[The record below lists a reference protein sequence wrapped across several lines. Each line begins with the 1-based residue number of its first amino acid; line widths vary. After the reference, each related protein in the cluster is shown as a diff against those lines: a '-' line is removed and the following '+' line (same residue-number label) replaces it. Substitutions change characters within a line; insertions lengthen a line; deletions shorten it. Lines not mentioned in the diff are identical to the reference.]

1 MSVKP
6 LQPKT
11 HLIFWACAVT
21 AFIAVVVMLQSAL
34 LPFVLGIAVAYLLNP
49 IVNKLGQV
57 GIARG
62 PAAMMILG
70 GFMIFLIGFIGV
82 VSPIIYREITSFSQ
96 DLPGYIE
103 RIMAILAPLTE
114 KLDTYIGGTDKQS
127 IEEMLKNNSGSA
139 VNAAKFVF
147 SKLAAGG
154 QAVMDIISVA
164 IFMPVVA
171 YFMMK
176 EWPYVTKWAQ
186 DLMPHHSKEI
196 IMDLLKQIDQK
207 LSGFVRGQISVA
219 VMLGVAYAIA
229 LTIAG
234 LKYGFMIGLMS
245 GLLSVIPMVGSAV
258 GLIVSVAV
266 AWFQAGDIVFV
277 GIIAAIFIAGQ
288 VIEGNFLTPKLVGDS
303 VGLHPLWVFFA
314 LLAGGSL
321 LGILGMF
328 LAVPVAAVIGVLLSF
343 AIYKYKQSAYY
354 LDAVLE
360 DQPKKKTPKKTPKTK
375 PKPKSKSK
383 KSKT

>member
-1 MSVKP
+1 
-6 LQPKT
+6 
-11 HLIFWACAVT
+11 
-21 AFIAVVVMLQSAL
+21 
-34 LPFVLGIAVAYLLNP
+34 
-49 IVNKLGQV
+49 
-57 GIARG
+57 
-62 PAAMMILG
+62 
-70 GFMIFLIGFIGV
+70 
-82 VSPIIYREITSFSQ
+82 
-96 DLPGYIE
+96 
-103 RIMAILAPLTE
+103 
-114 KLDTYIGGTDKQS
+114 
-127 IEEMLKNNSGSA
+127 
-139 VNAAKFVF
+139 
-147 SKLAAGG
+147 
-154 QAVMDIISVA
+154 
-164 IFMPVVA
+164 
-171 YFMMK
+171 
-176 EWPYVTKWAQ
+176 
-186 DLMPHHSKEI
+186 
-196 IMDLLKQIDQK
+196 MDLLKQIDQK